1 MAEDETI
8 DMSHSYSV
16 EDRAPTCTECTS
28 NQGPEVELKES
39 QAVFSRLCVALQRHR
54 QLWAKWECPS
64 VAAVDD

>member
-8 DMSHSYSV
+8 DVSHSYSV
-16 EDRAPTCTECTS
+16 EDGAPTCTECTR

-54 QLWAKWECPS
+54 QL
-64 VAAVDD
+64 